1 MRPLLAGKY
10 AMVLENGDV
19 LEPRVAFQIRN
30 AVGIGR
36 EDAFNLF
43 ILELCKLPR
52 VVPGLDDN
60 FMSPDRLH
68 PVEDSLR
75 LPPRIAFDVV
85 QRIEVS
91 HDAHLPVCLRGYG
104 QDGSAFDAGI
114 RTQRAAFA
122 GGGRL
127 LAMADD
133 HPTAS
138 DGIFAEFHSVGVS
151 ACSAPVWAL
160 PRGGDG

>member
-1 MRPLLAGKY
+1 MRPFLAGKY

-19 LEPRVAFQIRN
+19 LEPRVAFQVRN
-30 AVGIGR
+30 AVGTGSVKTL
-36 EDAFNLF
+36 NLF
-43 ILELCKLPR
+43 ILELREPPR
-52 VVPGLDDN
+52 VVAGLDDN
-60 FMSPDRLH
+60 LMSADRLH
-68 PVEDSLR
+68 AVEDSLR

-85 QRIEVS
+85 QRIQVS
-91 HDAHLPVCLRGYG
+91 HDAHLPVCFRGYG
-104 QDGSAFDAGI
+104 QDGRAFDARI

-138 DGIFAEFHSVGVS
+138 DGIFAEFHSVGCQRV
-151 ACSAPVWAL
+151 
-160 PRGGDG
+160 

>member
-19 LEPRVAFQIRN
+19 LEPRVAFQVRN
-30 AVGIGR
+30 ALGIGR
-36 EDAFNLF
+36 EDPLNFF
-43 ILELCKLPR
+43 ILELRELPR
-52 VVPGLDDN
+52 VVRGLDDN
-60 FMSPDRLH
+60 LMSADRLH
-68 PVEDSLR
+68 AVEDSLC

-85 QRIEVS
+85 QRIQVS
-91 HDAHLPVCLRGYG
+91 HHAHLPVCLRGYG
-104 QDGSAFDAGI
+104 QDGRAFDARI

-127 LAMADD
+127 LAMAGD

-138 DGIFAEFHSVGVS
+138 DGIFAEFHSVRCQRV
-151 ACSAPVWAL
+151 
-160 PRGGDG
+160 